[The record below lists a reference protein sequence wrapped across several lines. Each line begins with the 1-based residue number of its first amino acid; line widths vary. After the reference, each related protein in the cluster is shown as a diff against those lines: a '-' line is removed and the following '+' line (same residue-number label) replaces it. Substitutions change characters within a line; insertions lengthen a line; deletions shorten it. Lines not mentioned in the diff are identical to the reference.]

1 MTAGTKAIL
10 TWDFW
15 PKMDSYR
22 EVVAMFNT
30 IEEAIK
36 DIQQGKMVIIVDD
49 EDREN
54 EGDVIV
60 AAEKASPEI
69 INFMASHAK
78 GLICMPMTGERLDQL
93 EIQPMVQK
101 NTDNHETAFTVS
113 VDHKSTSTGIS
124 AFERAA
130 TVAALIDPA
139 SEPADFR
146 RPGHIFP
153 LRYKEGGVL
162 RRTGHTEGSIDLA
175 KLAGL
180 YPAAVICEIMNED
193 GNMARIPQLLKF
205 ADKHGIKLITI
216 ADLIEYRR
224 RTEKLVVRVDDARLP
239 TMYGDFTAVAYESR
253 LDGKGHIAL
262 VKGVWEPDEPILV
275 RVHSECLTGDVFG
288 SCRCDCGEQL
298 ATAMSMIEREGKGIL
313 LYMRQE
319 GRGIGL
325 VNKIRA
331 YKLQDNGRDTVEA
344 NIELGFP
351 ADLRDY
357 GIGAQIL
364 VDLGVKKMRL
374 MTNNP
379 KKIRGL
385 EGYGLEVTE
394 RVPIEIDSKAENW
407 KYLNTKKEKMGHLL
421 AHI

>member
-1 MTAGTKAIL
+1 
-10 TWDFW
+10 
-15 PKMDSYR
+15 MD
-22 EVVAMFNT
+22 MFNS
-30 IEEAIK
+30 IEEAIQDIK
-36 DIQQGKMVIIVDD
+36 DGKMIILVDD

-60 AAEKASPEI
+60 AAEKATPEV
-69 INFMASHAK
+69 INFMATHAK
-78 GLICMPMTGERLDQL
+78 GLICFPITGSRLDEL
-93 EIQPMVQK
+93 EIQAMVSD

-113 VDHKSTSTGIS
+113 VDYKETTTGIS

-130 TVAALIDPA
+130 TVKAMITEECGPR
-139 SEPADFR
+139 DFR

-162 RRTGHTEGSIDLA
+162 RRAGHTEGSVDLA
-175 KLAGL
+175 RMAGL

-193 GNMARIPQLLKF
+193 GTMARLPQLLEF
-205 ADKHGIKLITI
+205 AAHHQIKIASI

-224 RTEKLVVRVDDARLP
+224 KKEKLVVRVVDAQLP
-239 TMYGDFTAVAYESR
+239 TSYGDFTAVGYESL

-262 VKGVWEPDEPILV
+262 VKGEWEKDEPILV

-288 SCRCDCGEQL
+288 SRRCDCGEQL
-298 ATAMSMIEREGKGIL
+298 ATALTMIEEEGKGVL

-325 VNKIRA
+325 INKIKA

-344 NIELGFP
+344 NLELGFP

-364 VDLGVKKMRL
+364 VDLGVRKMRL

-385 EGYGLEVTE
+385 EGYELEVVE
-394 RVPIEIDSKAENW
+394 RVPIEMATKPENVR
-407 KYLNTKKEKMGHLL
+407 YLQTKKEKMGHLL
-421 AHI
+421 ASF